1 MIRRVAAALLFAALL
16 AAGARLPLLRL
27 LLPPHRPAD
36 APAPYGALH
45 RWPLRWM
52 NDPTP
57 PELLHFFQSIRA
69 QTKPDERIAL
79 VLAPPYDGMGYMY
92 WRASYELTGRPI
104 LLPVT
109 IVPPDAAGAIA
120 VWDTAYD
127 HPRFEQKWVGGKGVL
142 LRRKP

>member
-1 MIRRVAAALLFAALL
+1 MIRRVAATLLFAALV

-57 PELLHFFQSIRA
+57 PELLQFFENVRA
-69 QTKPDERIAL
+69 RTRPGESLAL

-109 IVPPDAAGAIA
+109 IVEPDDADAIAIWDAAY
-120 VWDTAYD
+120 TN
-127 HPRFEQKWVGGKGVL
+127 PRFEQTWLDGKGAL

>member
-1 MIRRVAAALLFAALL
+1 MIRRAGAALLFAALL
-16 AAGARLPLLRL
+16 ATGARLDILRL

-52 NDPTP
+52 HDPTP
-57 PELLHFFQSIRA
+57 PELLRFFESIRA
-69 QTKPDERIAL
+69 RTRPGERIAI

-109 IVPPDAAGAIA
+109 IVPPDDADAIA
-120 VWDTAYD
+120 IWDTTFED
-127 HPRFEQKWVGGKGVL
+127 PRFERTWVDGKSAM
-142 LRRKP
+142 LRRRR

>member
-1 MIRRVAAALLFAALL
+1 MIRRAAAALLFAALL
-16 AAGARLPLLRL
+16 ATGARLDVLRL
-27 LLPPHRPAD
+27 LLPPHRPAG

-57 PELLHFFQSIRA
+57 PELLHFFESVRA
-69 QTKPDERIAL
+69 RTKPGERLAL
-79 VLAPPYDGMGYMY
+79 VLAPPHDGMGYSY

-109 IVPPDAAGAIA
+109 IVPPDDADAIA
-120 VWDTAYD
+120 VWDQMYG
-127 HPRFEQKWVGGKGVL
+127 HPNFELTWLDGKGAL
-142 LRRKP
+142 LRRKR

>member
-16 AAGARLPLLRL
+16 ASGARLPILRL

-57 PELLHFFQSIRA
+57 PELLHFFRTIRA
-69 QTKPDERIAL
+69 QTKPGERIAL

-109 IVPPDAAGAIA
+109 IVPPDDADAIA
-120 VWDTAYD
+120 IWDTTFE
-127 HPRFEQKWVGGKGVL
+127 HPRFEQKWLDGKGAL